1 MGADADANAGPGK
14 REDDG
19 EGEGVL
25 PRSPKM
31 IHKQSKEMQWL
42 RCRAAS
48 FPCRAAALAAPL
60 GPCRAQREFKI
71 NSATATATATTT
83 AAAPVAAA
91 PTES

>member
-14 REDDG
+14 RED

-71 NSATATATATTT
+71 NSATATTTTDAAAT
-83 AAAPVAAA
+83 AAAVAAA